1 MDAFDVIKKG
11 LAAYGAKDLKDRMSG
26 KKEGRSFQTG
36 LPFKQDA
43 TNGAAAHSH
52 DGNHPA

>member
-26 KKEGRSFQTG
+26 KKEDEFESWARSGSRGIDYDDLGRRFN
-36 LPFKQDA
+36 DDV
-43 TNGAAAHSH
+43 H
-52 DGNHPA
+52 